1 MKKIIMITG
10 GQRSGKSR
18 YAERLAMS
26 LSDRPVYIATARVLD
41 DEMRR
46 RVSKHQERRGPC
58 WQTIE
63 QDRDL
68 RNIDISGGV
77 ALIDCVTNWC
87 TNRYLDMCGADGA
100 LPDVDDVYEKLTA
113 DFDQFTAQ
121 DGTFIFVTNEI
132 GSGGISVNAM
142 MRQFTDLQGWM
153 NQYIA
158 SKADEVVLMVCGI
171 EVKVK

>member
-1 MKKIIMITG
+1 
-10 GQRSGKSR
+10 
-18 YAERLAMS
+18 MS
-26 LSDRPVYIATARVLD
+26 LSERPVYIATARVLD

-68 RNIDISGGV
+68 QRIDISRGV

-87 TNRYLDMCGADGA
+87 TNRYLDMCGADDS
-100 LPDVDDVYEKLTA
+100 LPDVDNVYEELTA
-113 DFDQFTAQ
+113 DFNQFTDQ

-142 MRQFTDLQGWM
+142 TRQFTDLQGWI